1 MLNSEAFINTDG
13 AWTFST
19 EESLEDFVWSHLP
32 RLFSLQPLKR
42 QLGVRGEFCDILAV
56 DEDGQ
61 LTIIELKNCE
71 DRYVVQQLT
80 RYFDNLYSEK
90 PLDAHIDYSRPIRL
104 IAIAP
109 SFHRHNYIDQKYNK
123 LNIEFLTFQLA
134 LESGNLFFEIHQFQE
149 RLSSIKIPLPEH
161 LLNSE
166 VAHSPNLQIIPAP
179 PKALTKILDEHF
191 EEQKSNIL
199 AIRDRILSFDE
210 RIGEIS
216 TRVVQRYGLKKNAK
230 DIYRSKL
237 CTEFYSQSFKNDFYS
252 FKISLWL
259 PYANE
264 RYIRRGKYEKT
275 VIKALLI
282 ADFTNHGF
290 SLDTPIEKIGI
301 LRNPKPSALAASGFL
316 PFQTYSNIVART
328 TGKQLKDNRLASLLD
343 MALEEC
349 LMEDDDKTQDPQP

>member
-1 MLNSEAFINTDG
+1 
-13 AWTFST
+13 
-19 EESLEDFVWSHLP
+19 
-32 RLFSLQPLKR
+32 
-42 QLGVRGEFCDILAV
+42 
-56 DEDGQ
+56 
-61 LTIIELKNCE
+61 LTIQDL
-71 DRYVVQQLT
+71 
-80 RYFDNLYSEK
+80 FD
-90 PLDAHIDYSRPIRL
+90 L

-166 VAHSPNLQIIPAP
+166 VAHSPNLQRIPAP

-301 LRNPKPSALAASGFL
+301 LRNPKPSALAASGIFTISNL
-316 PFQTYSNIVART
+316 FQYS
-328 TGKQLKDNRLASLLD
+328 S
-343 MALEEC
+343 
-349 LMEDDDKTQDPQP
+349 